1 MHVFRGQDTV
11 NSPVGEWIEIN
22 GLELTGRIGVSEEE
36 RRNAQRL
43 QLSVRFQ
50 LSSSFR
56 DLNDQFNRTIDYSRV
71 ASEIEKAV
79 GSTRAHLIE
88 TLVSEIADAL
98 MARFP
103 IQRIELELKKFVL
116 SNASYVSVRL
126 ERESRN

>member
-1 MHVFRGQDTV
+1 
-11 NSPVGEWIEIN
+11 VGEWIEIN

-56 DLNDQFNRTIDYSRV
+56 DLNDQFDRTIDYSLV

-98 MARFP
+98 MTQFP

-126 ERESRN
+126 EKERRK